1 MTRCS
6 GRWLPILAAQAKTR
20 SHASI
25 ELNEP
30 IAPPVVDA
38 PGQARR
44 RRRMVTLALV
54 GALVL
59 AGAYGWYDARSRI
72 GATQDEVARRLRDI
86 EAESREA
93 KLLARQAQEQMRE
106 AQSKISVVEAKLAE
120 SQSQQ
125 LALESLYQELSR
137 NRDEWALAEIEQV
150 LTIAAQQ
157 LQLSSNVRAALLAL
171 QLAESR
177 LARSDRPQF
186 IPIRKAVA
194 RDIERL
200 RAVPSMDVAGVS
212 LKLDGLVAAVDALPL
227 AYDERTADAA
237 KGAKPAARAET
248 QEGFLYRFG
257 SEVWGE
263 LKSLIRI
270 RSMEAPEPPLLAP
283 SQAYFLRENL
293 KLRLLNARLAL
304 AMRDEAGFREDMRVA
319 QAWVNRYFDARSK
332 PAAAFSVQLKQLGST
347 SFMFELPTLAESLE
361 AVRGFKARRERGTP

>member
-1 MTRCS
+1 MNEPTAP
-6 GRWLPILAAQAKTR
+6 LAVDEAAQAK
-20 SHASI
+20 
-25 ELNEP
+25 
-30 IAPPVVDA
+30 
-38 PGQARR
+38 RR
-44 RRRMVTLALV
+44 RGFVSIALV
-54 GALVL
+54 GALVV

-72 GATQDEVARRLRDI
+72 GATQDELARRLRDI
-86 EAESREA
+86 EADSREA
-93 KLLARQAQEQMRE
+93 KLLAKQAQETMRD
-106 AQSKISVVEAKLAE
+106 AQAKIAVIEGKLAE

-186 IPIRKAVA
+186 IPVRKAVA

-200 RAVPSMDVAGVS
+200 RAVPYIDVAGVS

-227 AYDERTADAA
+227 AFDERTAEPA
-237 KGAKPAARAET
+237 KGLKPAARAEGRD
-248 QEGFLYRFG
+248 GFLYRFG
-257 SEVWGE
+257 SEVWDE

-270 RSMEAPEPPLLAP
+270 RSVDTPEPPLLAP

-304 AMRDEAGFREDMRVA
+304 AMRDETGFREDMRVA
-319 QAWVNRYFDARSK
+319 QVWVNRYFDTRSK
-332 PAAAFSVQLKQLGST
+332 PAAAFAAQVKQLGAT
-347 SFMFELPTLAESLE
+347 SFTFELPTLAESLE
-361 AVRGFKARRERGTP
+361 AVRGFKSPRDRGAP

>member
-1 MTRCS
+1 M
-6 GRWLPILAAQAKTR
+6 
-20 SHASI
+20 ASI
-25 ELNEP
+25 
-30 IAPPVVDA
+30 
-38 PGQARR
+38 
-44 RRRMVTLALV
+44 ALV
-54 GALVL
+54 GVLVL
-59 AGAYGWYDARSRI
+59 AGAWGWYDARIRI
-72 GATQDEVARRLRDI
+72 GATQDELARRLRDI

-93 KLLARQAQEQMRE
+93 KLLARQAQETMRE
-106 AQSKISVVEAKLAE
+106 AQAKIAVLDGKLAE

-157 LQLSSNVRAALLAL
+157 LQLSGNVRAALLAL

-186 IPIRKAVA
+186 IPVRKAVA

-200 RAVPSMDVAGVS
+200 RALPAVDIIGLS
-212 LKLDGLVAAVDALPL
+212 LKLDGLVATVDTLPL
-227 AYDERTADAA
+227 AFDERTADAG
-237 KGAKPAARAET
+237 KGARPAKAEPD
-248 QEGFLYRFG
+248 GFFTRFG
-257 SEVWGE
+257 SEMWGE

-270 RSMEAPEPPLLAP
+270 RAMDGPEPPLLPP

-319 QAWVNRYFDARSK
+319 QTWVGRYFDGRTK
-332 PAAAFSVQLKQLGST
+332 PAGAFAAQLKQLGGT
-347 SFMFELPTLAESLE
+347 SFTLELPTLADSLE
-361 AVRGFKARRERGTP
+361 AVRGFKTRRERGGA

>member
-1 MTRCS
+1 MNES
-6 GRWLPILAAQAKTR
+6 LPPVPADGAALARRKR
-20 SHASI
+20 RIASI
-25 ELNEP
+25 A
-30 IAPPVVDA
+30 I
-38 PGQARR
+38 
-44 RRRMVTLALV
+44 V

-72 GATQDEVARRLRDI
+72 GATQEELARRLRDI
-86 EAESREA
+86 EADSREA
-93 KLLARQAQEQMRE
+93 KLLARQAQETMRE
-106 AQSKISVVEAKLAE
+106 AQAKIAVLDGKLAE

-186 IPIRKAVA
+186 IPVRKAVA

-200 RAVPSMDVAGVS
+200 RALPAIDITGLS
-212 LKLDGLVAAVDALPL
+212 LKLDGLVAAVDGLPL
-227 AYDERTADAA
+227 AFDERTAEPKGPKAA
-237 KGAKPAARAET
+237 KAEPD
-248 QEGFLYRFG
+248 GFFHRFG
-257 SEVWGE
+257 AEMWGE

-270 RSMEAPEPPLLAP
+270 RAMDAPEPPLLAP

-304 AMRDEAGFREDMRVA
+304 AMRDEAGFREDVRVA
-319 QAWVNRYFDARSK
+319 QAWVNRYFDARAK
-332 PAAAFSVQLKQLGST
+332 PAGAFAAQLKQLGAT
-347 SFMFELPTLAESLE
+347 SFTLELPTLSDSLE
-361 AVRGFKARRERGTP
+361 AVRSFKARRERGGA